1 LREKSTG
8 LPAARHLRYD
18 SAVPM
23 ALTESIKQ
31 RIDGLV
37 ASDRVVLFMKGTRRA
52 PQCGFSA
59 QVVQILDELLP
70 EYQTQ
75 DVLASAELRD
85 GIKEYSQWP
94 TIPQLYIDGK
104 FVGGCDIV
112 KDLKASGELEQLLG
126 AEAPAVTPPKVTASP
141 EAVAAFKGAV
151 TEGDPDVLHLQ
162 VSPTFEHDLF
172 FGPLERGD
180 VEVDLG
186 GLKLHVNRSSLAR
199 AQGVHIG
206 YVDGPNAGFKIDN
219 PNQPPQV
226 IELSV
231 QDAKAMLDRGEL
243 LLFDVRPQSE
253 GDIAR
258 IAVGKTLDDESAE
271 YLKSLPKTT
280 PIAFYCHH
288 GMRSRGVAQSVVH
301 DGFRKVYNLKGGIDA
316 WSLAIDPQI
325 ARY

>member
-1 LREKSTG
+1 MPPT
-8 LPAARHLRYD
+8 D
-18 SAVPM
+18 
-23 ALTESIKQ
+23 ALKQ

-59 QVVQILDELLP
+59 QVVQILDELVP
-70 EYQTQ
+70 EYQTH
-75 DVLASAELRD
+75 DVLSSAELRD
-85 GIKEYSQWP
+85 GIKDYSQWP

-126 AEAPAVTPPKVTASP
+126 AEAPPVVAPKVTASA
-141 EAVAAFKGAV
+141 EAIAAFKGAV
-151 TEGDPDVLHLQ
+151 EDGDTDVLHLQ

-180 VEVDLG
+180 IEVDLG
-186 GLKLHVNRSSLAR
+186 GLKLYVNRSSLAR

-206 YVDGPNAGFKIDN
+206 YLDGPNAGFKIDN

-231 QDAKAMLDRGEL
+231 QDAKAMLDKGEL
-243 LLFDVRPQSE
+243 QLFDVRPGSE
-253 GDIAR
+253 GNIAR
-258 IAVGKTLDDESAE
+258 IAAGKTLNDEVADQ
-271 YLKSLPKTT
+271 LKSLPKTT

-288 GMRSRGVAQSVVH
+288 GMRSRSVAESVVQE
-301 DGFRKVYNLKGGIDA
+301 GFRKVYNLKGGIDA
-316 WSLAIDPQI
+316 WSLSIDSSVP
-325 ARY
+325 RY

>member
-1 LREKSTG
+1 
-8 LPAARHLRYD
+8 
-18 SAVPM
+18 M
-23 ALTESIKQ
+23 ALSEPIKQ

-37 ASDRVVLFMKGTRRA
+37 ASDRVVLFMMGTRRA

-70 EYQTQ
+70 EYQTH

-85 GIKEYSQWP
+85 AIKEYSQWP

-112 KDLKASGELEQLLG
+112 KDLKATGELGQLLG

-141 EAVAAFKGAV
+141 EAIAAFKGAV
-151 TEGDPDVLHLQ
+151 AEGDPDVLHLQ
-162 VSPTFEHDLF
+162 VTPQFEHDLF

-186 GLKLHVNRSSLAR
+186 GLKLYVNRSSLAR
-199 AQGVHIG
+199 AEGLHIG
-206 YVDGPNAGFKIDN
+206 YIGGPNAGFKIDN

-243 LLFDVRPQSE
+243 VLFDVRPPSE

-258 IAVGKTLDDESAE
+258 IAMGKTLDDESAE

-288 GMRSRGVAQSVVH
+288 GMRSRGVAESVVR